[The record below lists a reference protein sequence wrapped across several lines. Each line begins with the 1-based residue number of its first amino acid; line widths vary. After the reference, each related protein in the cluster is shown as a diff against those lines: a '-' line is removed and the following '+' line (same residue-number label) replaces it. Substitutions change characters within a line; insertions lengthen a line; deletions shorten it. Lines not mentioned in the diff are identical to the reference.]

1 MSLFFLYCMISFDP
15 AMLLGKAP
23 SATTCSQPEQERCLG
38 AWNGR
43 DLRRQAAA
51 ENDTGAS

>member
-1 MSLFFLYCMISFDP
+1 MSLFFLCCMISFHP

-23 SATTCSQPEQERCLG
+23 SATTCSQPEQERCSG
-38 AWNGR
+38 TWNGR
-43 DLRRQAAA
+43 DLQRPAAA